1 MAHCGYEATA
11 VSDAVAHPM
20 KALRTA
26 LGRMRTEGPMAPE
39 IPLEHQRPAAF
50 VHDKLVHE
58 AITEPPERPR
68 RRTERSHAA

>member
-1 MAHCGYEATA
+1 
-11 VSDAVAHPM
+11 
-20 KALRTA
+20 
-26 LGRMRTEGPMAPE
+26 MAPE